1 MILVRWAKLAAA
13 AVFLVI
19 THPLSAQ
26 TRPEGNVKIISN
38 PNASIV
44 TLSGEYTLRGQTPYI
59 AVHALKGYYKLEA
72 RKRGYEDF
80 NSSYFF
86 KPDVRKKLAI
96 RLTRKS
102 RPRSFFRSMFM
113 PGWGQAYTDQR
124 WKGLLFAGVQLGAAG
139 YFVITHKEYLDAK
152 DAYNKAFDAFAQ
164 SGAQDAKIYQD
175 VEAKYKLLIDK
186 YDNRERVLILNMSVY
201 LYNLF
206 DTLFFYPKYHYPK
219 LRASVELNRQGSQP
233 TLAFGVRA
241 SF

>member
-1 MILVRWAKLAAA
+1 MNLMRWAILAVAG
-13 AVFLVI
+13 VFFVI

-38 PNASIV
+38 PNESVV
-44 TLSGEYTLRGQTPYI
+44 TLTGEYKLSGQTPYV

-86 KPDVRKKLAI
+86 KPNLRKKLAI

-113 PGWGQAYTDQR
+113 PGWGQAYTDQP
-124 WKGLLFAGVQLGAAG
+124 WKGLFLIGAQLGAAG
-139 YFVITHKEYLDAK
+139 YFAITHKDYDDARK
-152 DAYNKAFDAFAQ
+152 SYETALDAFAQ
-164 SGAQDAKIYQD
+164 SGAQDAQIFQD
-175 VEAKYKLLIDK
+175 VRAKYNILNDK
-186 YDNRERVLILNMSVY
+186 YDSRQRAMILNLSVY

-219 LRASVELNRQGSQP
+219 LRASVELNQHGSQP
-233 TLAFGVRA
+233 TLALGVRA
-241 SF
+241 NF